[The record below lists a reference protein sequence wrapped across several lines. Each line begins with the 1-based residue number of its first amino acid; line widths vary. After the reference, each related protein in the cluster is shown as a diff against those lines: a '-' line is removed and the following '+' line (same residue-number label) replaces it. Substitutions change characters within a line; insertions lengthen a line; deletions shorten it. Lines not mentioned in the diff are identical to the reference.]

1 MPYGRKT
8 TKRHHTRHRV
18 HHHKRRRMRGMGA
31 AGPKGQL
38 LTILL
43 AAGAGGLIARY
54 ASDKLFS
61 FLPASLDAK
70 TQQYIKA
77 GVLALGGAFLAFK
90 MKSTGWQAMA
100 KGAGVGIFVEGVHS
114 FGQATGLVTGMGRTD
129 PASLVFPRGA
139 KVGNYY
145 NVHTI
150 NGGTDFPRPGTVGG
164 HRRPA
169 VSVMGGM

>member
-1 MPYGRKT
+1 MPYGRKKT
-8 TKRHHTRHRV
+8 RRTHTRHRV
-18 HHHKRRRMRGMGA
+18 HHHKRRRMGA

-61 FLPASLDAK
+61 FLPAFLSAS
-70 TQQYIKA
+70 TQAYIKA
-77 GVLALGGAFLAFK
+77 GVLAVGGGFLAYK
-90 MKSTGWQAMA
+90 MKNPLL
-100 KGAGVGIFVEGVHS
+100 KGVGVGVFVEGVHS
-114 FGQATGLVTGMGRTD
+114 IGQATGIVTGMGRTD

-150 NGGTDFPRPGTVGG
+150 NGGTDFPKPGTVGG

-169 VSVMGGM
+169 VTVMGGM